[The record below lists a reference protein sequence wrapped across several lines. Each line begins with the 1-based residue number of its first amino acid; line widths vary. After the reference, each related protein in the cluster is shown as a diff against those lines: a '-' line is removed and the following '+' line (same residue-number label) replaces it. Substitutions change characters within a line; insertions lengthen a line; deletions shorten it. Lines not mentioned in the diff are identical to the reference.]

1 MIEFRVENN
10 LLILIYEPVGN
21 PEWIFKKLR
30 KQEAIPIKKTFVF
43 KRKDLFEQSLDK
55 NLEEDYDGQARF
67 IFGKLVEDNYYKIDR
82 NKLDI
87 SKDVFIY
94 KDIKITWKFFIASRG
109 VSIFRKIDK
118 LLNEDIYIGGEK
130 DNHIP
135 KEEFNKMLD
144 DFPKKGELEKYV
156 NARLSIVLK
165 NYFDTTIDGE
175 EKYKDYMNKKI
186 STKGND
192 ISKLLQKGELEKY
205 RIVHEELKE
214 MLKNEDKYN
223 ERQWQKEMHK
233 IILLL
238 YPKYI
243 DVFDEAPVKSSHKKN
258 KRLDY
263 LLVDAGGNID
273 IVEIKLPG
281 KNLIITKGL
290 YRNNYI
296 PLRDLSG
303 TVMQVEK
310 YIFNLNRWGEN
321 GEKYL
326 TNKYKDSLPKKFSI
340 KIINPCGLIII
351 GRDAGLSKD
360 QKNDFEVVRRKYK
373 NVIDILTYDD
383 LLRRLNFIISQLELS
398 SN

>member
-30 KQEAIPIKKTFVF
+30 KQKAIPIKKTFVF

-55 NLEEDYDGQARF
+55 NLEKDYDGQAEF
-67 IFGKLVEDNYYKIDR
+67 IFGKLVEDNYYKINR

-87 SKDVFIY
+87 SKDVFIH

-130 DNHIP
+130 DSHIP

-144 DFPKKGELEKYV
+144 DFPKEGELEKYV
-156 NARLSIVLK
+156 DARLSTVLI
-165 NYFDTTIDGE
+165 NYFNTTVDSE

-186 STKGND
+186 SIKGKN
-192 ISKLLQKGELEKY
+192 IYKMFKKSELVKY
-205 RIVHEELKE
+205 KAIYEELKR
-214 MLKNEDKYN
+214 MLKDEANFNEK
-223 ERQWQKEMHK
+223 EWQKEMHK

-243 DVFDEAPVKSSHKKN
+243 NVFDEALVEAGCKKR

-273 IVEIKLPG
+273 IIEIKKPS
-281 KNLIITKGL
+281 NDSIVRPTK
-290 YRNNYI
+290 YRNNYT
-296 PLRDLSG
+296 PALALSK
-303 TVMQVEK
+303 TIMQIEK
-310 YIFNLNRWGEN
+310 YIYYLNRWGKK
-321 GEKYL
+321 GEDCLIKR
-326 TNKYKDSLPKKFSI
+326 YKRKLPEGFSI
-340 KIINPCGLIII
+340 KIINPSGLIIM
-351 GRDAGLSKD
+351 GRDNGLSPD
-360 QKNDFEVVRRKYK
+360 QKSDFEVIRRKYK

-383 LLRRLNFIISQLELS
+383 LLRRLNFIISQLE
-398 SN
+398 SNNN